1 MYAII
6 TRYVICPLRDKVA
19 DRLKNNSWAMIT
31 LPLKPELSLTFLLAV
46 FGLKGAIRTAH
57 L

>member
-6 TRYVICPLRDKVA
+6 TRYVICPLGDKVA